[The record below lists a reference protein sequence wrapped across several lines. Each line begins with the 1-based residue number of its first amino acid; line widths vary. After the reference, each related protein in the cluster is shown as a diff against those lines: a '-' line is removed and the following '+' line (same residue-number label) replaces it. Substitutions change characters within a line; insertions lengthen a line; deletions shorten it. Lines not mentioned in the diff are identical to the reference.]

1 MYELNPQ
8 TVADWLLNE
17 DGNGSTDEQFLETF
31 KLMEKR
37 IEVNLSDDYTFLD
50 WLKDVIEEI
59 EQNLA
64 EQ

>member
-1 MYELNPQ
+1 MYDLDAQ
-8 TVADWLLNE
+8 IVADWLLNE

-37 IEVNLSDDYTFLD
+37 IEVNLSDDYTFID

-59 EQNLA
+59 EQKQA
-64 EQ
+64 E